1 MTPTRSRSWTIIE
14 EIMAKKSAKLPPIH
28 PGETLREDFLEPLG
42 LSANRLAIELHVPVT
57 RINDIAHG
65 RRSITADTALRL
77 SRYFGTSPQFW
88 INLQTNYDIE
98 VALDASAVLI
108 DISGETAPGCLI
120 RCGGTETACDW
131 PLTQR
136 FRTPRRPQLSAPWP
150 VRPRTKRGSRPPS
163 CLRRPHVRLSPP
175 GWRGMPVKCRRPEV

>member
-1 MTPTRSRSWTIIE
+1 LKDTAKLFHREPTRKYAGFQNV
-14 EIMAKKSAKLPPIH
+14 AKKSAKLPPIH
-28 PGETLREDFLEPLG
+28 PGETRREDFLVPLG

-98 VALDASAVLI
+98 VALDASAGLI
-108 DISGETAPGCLI
+108 DS
-120 RCGGTETACDW
+120 
-131 PLTQR
+131 QVK
-136 FRTPRRPQLSAPWP
+136 PRRAA
-150 VRPRTKRGSRPPS
+150 
-163 CLRRPHVRLSPP
+163 
-175 GWRGMPVKCRRPEV
+175 